1 MRKFL
6 KIFFAISVLT
16 LTFKIDWYYND
27 YNNQYNIYNINN
39 TGSEENEYYKKLLE
53 EKEKKIKLL
62 EENIEKILEKFYKLD
77 TKDLKSFTLIQ
88 IENIFNDFKKILDE
102 DVILKDTNKV
112 IFEKIEEILNEKKDF
127 EVFQKYLNSGNKAN
141 IKDFYEWKIFSKNF
155 ENMKNNKQKI
165 LEQFRI
171 AEKYVKSFDLDKAIN
186 TYKNICNS
194 IKLFECEYNIAKI
207 YKTEM
212 IWYSES
218 YHSSNKEENFLKN
231 KQEAIKYLEN
241 AINSYKK
248 DLFLDE
254 TDISK
259 LEKELEEVK
268 NYTFK
273 WNKQEK
279 NLVKNGEVKK
289 EENKVVKLFFERLE
303 KMTKNYSE
311 TQKKNLYSLL
321 IPKLEEFKMKNIPT
335 EIKNSLDEIILKL
348 KQKL

>member
-1 MRKFL
+1 
-6 KIFFAISVLT
+6 
-16 LTFKIDWYYND
+16 
-27 YNNQYNIYNINN
+27 
-39 TGSEENEYYKKLLE
+39 
-53 EKEKKIKLL
+53 
-62 EENIEKILEKFYKLD
+62 
-77 TKDLKSFTLIQ
+77 
-88 IENIFNDFKKILDE
+88 
-102 DVILKDTNKV
+102 
-112 IFEKIEEILNEKKDF
+112 
-127 EVFQKYLNSGNKAN
+127 
-141 IKDFYEWKIFSKNF
+141 
-155 ENMKNNKQKI
+155 
-165 LEQFRI
+165 
-171 AEKYVKSFDLDKAIN
+171 
-186 TYKNICNS
+186 
-194 IKLFECEYNIAKI
+194 
-207 YKTEM
+207 M

-279 NLVKNGEVKK
+279 NLVKNEEVKK

-311 TQKKNLYSLL
+311 TQKKNLYNLL